1 MIEALFTSLNP
12 NGSPFCFS
20 CSQYAKPINKS
31 SKNVLNTRWSTNAN
45 RIDGVQITS
54 SNLSLKSSNIVRSAR
69 GKSGRRTRTFQTL
82 TLNNNFFHF
91 DFIRSIIIH
100 FEIFIFPEIGFQ
112 KDVQLSDWWR
122 ASSNQYQL
130 EILPECCILLHL
142 VDFFVDFNSI
152 VAEIEFLVTTFRR

>member
-1 MIEALFTSLNP
+1 MIEALFTSLKP
-12 NGSPFCFS
+12 SGSPFCLS

-54 SNLSLKSSNIVRSAR
+54 SNLSWKSSNIVRSAP
-69 GKSGRRTRTFQTL
+69 GKTDSIRRTVTRSFQTL
-82 TLNNNFFHF
+82 TLDDNFF
-91 DFIRSIIIH
+91 DFNFICSIIIY

-112 KDVQLSDWWR
+112 IDARFSDWWR

-142 VDFFVDFNSI
+142 VDFLVDFNSI
-152 VAEIEFLVTTFRR
+152 VAEI